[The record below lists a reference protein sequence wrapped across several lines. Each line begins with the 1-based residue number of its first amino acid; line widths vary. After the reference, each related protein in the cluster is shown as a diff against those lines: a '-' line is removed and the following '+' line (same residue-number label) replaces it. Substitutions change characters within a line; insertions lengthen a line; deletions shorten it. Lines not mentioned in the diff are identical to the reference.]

1 MRNDYLNELKLKT
14 KVSKRNLDLP
24 IKKYRNC
31 VIQIH
36 EKEPSHGVV
45 MYQFFIS
52 LNGMMVNWY
61 CDADFYTPQEA
72 LEQAEKVVAKNSDWW
87 SQKQKLNLMDVPPVI
102 ELNRKE

>member
-1 MRNDYLNELKLKT
+1 MRNDYLNELQLKT
-14 KVSKRNLDLP
+14 KISKRNLGLP

-36 EKEPSHGVV
+36 EKESSKEV

-52 LNGMMVNWY
+52 LNGKMIYWS

-72 LEQAEKVVAKNSDWW
+72 LEQAENIVHKHSDWW
-87 SQKQKLNLMDVPPVI
+87 SQKQNMEDLK
-102 ELNRKE
+102 